1 MFAPRWLLLLLAV
14 LETGEASCDRY
25 TNKFDK
31 RWRPMS
37 VEKRAVRSSI
47 VFKGLLTNRH
57 RPPPPPPQPVR
68 PRARPGGLADD
79 PEVDDADS
87 GGGEFVG
94 EFWIVDVYKGAEKL
108 AAQMGVAVDG
118 GRGGVFGLR
127 DQ

>member
-1 MFAPRWLLLLLAV
+1 
-14 LETGEASCDRY
+14 
-25 TNKFDK
+25 
-31 RWRPMS
+31 MS

-57 RPPPPPPQPVR
+57 RPPPPPPPVR
-68 PRARPGGLADD
+68 PRTHPGGLAND
-79 PEVDDADS
+79 PGVDDADS

-108 AAQMGVAVDG
+108 AAQMGVVVDG